1 MFTITT
7 IGYSGSGYTPNERM
21 DYQLDFGKVSFAQ
34 LKEKGVL
41 EGTRRKVFLFV
52 DEVSYTSYTNEES
65 RITRMENLLNDHN
78 QIVVKFFVKKNQV
91 ICRKKT
97 CAGKQMKI
105 YHSEEKILV
114 AMIS

>member
-1 MFTITT
+1 
-7 IGYSGSGYTPNERM
+7 M